1 MRIKKRP
8 AAGRKPA
15 TLCWYCEKAT
25 GGCRWS
31 RFFQPVKGWKALPTV
46 IRHSQIEKGMKSYL
60 VLDCPEFLADMR
72 EEEDNRILRQ
82 RFISRGLYET
92 PEPGK
97 KTPEQRCGTCRN
109 MRRREGICT
118 LGAQRTKRNIY
129 HWCYAWEAAA
139 CRKNGRV
146 SR

>member
-1 MRIKKRP
+1 MRIKGRP

-15 TLCWYCEKAT
+15 SLCWYCEKAI

-46 IRHSQIEKGMKSYL
+46 ICHSKNEKGMKSYL

-72 EEEDNRILRQ
+72 EEDENRRLRQ
-82 RFISRGLYET
+82 RFIARGLYEK
-92 PEPGK
+92 EPAEE
-97 KTPEQRCGTCRN
+97 TPEQRCGTCRN
-109 MRRREGICT
+109 LRLAEGLCT
-118 LGAQRTKRNIY
+118 LGSLRTKRNVY
-129 HWCYAWEAAA
+129 HWCYAWEAAP
-139 CRKNGRV
+139 CRKKGPA